1 MVTPGGGRPSPR
13 GRAAEQRDELAAFQ
27 LIELHSVPP
36 PARARLQDNG
46 LAKISQEGSAT
57 TARPITDQIFSAL
70 PQGSLLADQQKK
82 HSDSYQ
88 HRNQNTDDKRHNP
101 MPIHGRFRSSAFL
114 RRSDAQPEEKF
125 VHSGQRRCFVA
136 VCLRLR

>member
-1 MVTPGGGRPSPR
+1 
-13 GRAAEQRDELAAFQ
+13 
-27 LIELHSVPP
+27 
-36 PARARLQDNG
+36 LQDNG

-125 VHSGQRRCFVA
+125 VHSVSAAALWRYAYDYGELAHSARAKSPNPGQGYLARRHHE
-136 VCLRLR
+136 R